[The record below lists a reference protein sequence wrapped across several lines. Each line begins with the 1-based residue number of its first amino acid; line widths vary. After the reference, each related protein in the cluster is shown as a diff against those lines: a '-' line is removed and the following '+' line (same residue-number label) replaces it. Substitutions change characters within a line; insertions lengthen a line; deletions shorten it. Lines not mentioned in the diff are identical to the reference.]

1 MRQVNKP
8 GPSSEHE
15 QGLYLEEIENGFDD
29 DNIKIDQELVIFSIS
44 GDSIQECP
52 HVDVMIGSRK
62 VQTLLDSGAQ
72 SCVMNEDLFNKLLDD
87 GIEMPHL
94 PVHNTLLQ
102 TDCGAKSR
110 RIKRQALIDFSIDG
124 VMYQVVAL
132 IAPNLLTDLIVGVDY
147 LREYKVTM
155 EFAAARF
162 STCIGQ
168 AVHVHSFTGQPGL
181 QVNVGSAHSI
191 DSPLLYVRLHK

>member
-15 QGLYLEEIENGFDD
+15 QGLDHEEIENGSDD
-29 DNIKIDQELVIFSIS
+29 DHIKNDQEFIIFYIS
-44 GDSIQECP
+44 VDSIQECP
-52 HVDVMIGSRK
+52 HVDVMIGSKK

-102 TDCGAKSR
+102 TACGAKSR

-124 VMYQVVAL
+124 VMYQVVGL
-132 IAPNLLTDLIVGVDY
+132 IAPNLLKDLIVGVDY

-168 AVHVHSFTGQPGL
+168 AVHVHWST
-181 QVNVGSAHSI
+181 
-191 DSPLLYVRLHK
+191 RLAGKRRFCA